1 MNVQMIVIA
10 IVLAACLVFAVL
22 RIRKIF
28 KMKAGDPCYGCAL
41 KDACQKHKA
50 STSPA
55 SHPHP
60 KRLSE
65 GEAPDKCPQR
75 L

>member
-10 IVLAACLVFAVL
+10 IVLAACLVFVVL
-22 RIRKIF
+22 RILKIF
-28 KMKAGDPCYGCAL
+28 KAGDPCYGCAL

-65 GEAPDKCPQR
+65 GEGPDKCPQR